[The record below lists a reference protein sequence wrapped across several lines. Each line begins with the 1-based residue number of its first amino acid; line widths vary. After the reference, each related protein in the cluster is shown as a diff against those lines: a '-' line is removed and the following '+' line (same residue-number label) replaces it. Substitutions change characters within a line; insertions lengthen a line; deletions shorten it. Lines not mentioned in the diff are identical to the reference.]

1 LDEESGEKPAR
12 HTRLYPDDTKEI
24 ISTNS
29 SPDIS
34 FDASINPY
42 RGCEHG
48 CIYCYARPTHEYLD
62 FSAGLDFESRIMVK
76 YDAAKK
82 LREKMRSPK
91 WNPKVIVMSGVT
103 DCYQPVERKL
113 EVTRKCLEVFAE
125 FRNPVSIITKNYMV
139 TRDIDYLSE
148 LARHK
153 AARVTLSITTLNGKL
168 ARAMEPRTSQP
179 GRRLQ
184 AIEKLSKAGI
194 PVGVN
199 VAPII
204 PGLTDHECANILKAA
219 KDAGATRAGYTLVRL
234 PFGVKDLFKDWLEQ
248 HFPDRKDKVLNKI
261 RDIRGGKLN
270 DSTYGQRFKGNGNYA
285 QQIADL
291 FDIYTKRMGLN
302 QERTP
307 LSTAAFKPARG
318 YQMDLF

>member
-1 LDEESGEKPAR
+1 
-12 HTRLYPDDTKEI
+12 
-24 ISTNS
+24 
-29 SPDIS
+29 
-34 FDASINPY
+34 
-42 RGCEHG
+42 
-48 CIYCYARPTHEYLD
+48 
-62 FSAGLDFESRIMVK
+62 
-76 YDAAKK
+76 
-82 LREKMRSPK
+82 
-91 WNPKVIVMSGVT
+91 
-103 DCYQPVERKL
+103 
-113 EVTRKCLEVFAE
+113 
-125 FRNPVSIITKNYMV
+125 
-139 TRDIDYLSE
+139 
-148 LARHK
+148 
-153 AARVTLSITTLNGKL
+153 
-168 ARAMEPRTSQP
+168 MEPRTSQP

-234 PFGVKDLFKDWLEQ
+234 PFGVKELFKDWLEQ

-291 FDIYTKRMGLN
+291 FDIYTNRLGLN
-302 QERTP
+302 KERTL
-307 LSTAAFKPARG
+307 LSTAAFRPARG